1 MTVDSRV
8 EGFKFQFAV
17 AVRVAILATRFLSL
31 RFGFCDV
38 ARLYLRNASRSRR
51 TPNCTYRPDEG
62 AIRETQTHS
71 RAARTGAS
79 IQRRCERLLPA
90 TILKPAEFGC
100 LGTIGARGA
109 DSASNNLIEADD
121 ATSEADFLSKIS
133 IALREVKESR
143 AALIKLRLGHLDHF
157 QCTAEQELESEASQL
172 AAIFATIILNMRLRL
187 EQERANRKARKS

>member
-1 MTVDSRV
+1 M
-8 EGFKFQFAV
+8 
-17 AVRVAILATRFLSL
+17 
-31 RFGFCDV
+31 
-38 ARLYLRNASRSRR
+38 
-51 TPNCTYRPDEG
+51 
-62 AIRETQTHS
+62 
-71 RAARTGAS
+71 RA
-79 IQRRCERLLPA
+79 
-90 TILKPAEFGC
+90 
-100 LGTIGARGA
+100 A